1 MKKIVYFMILVVLA
15 SCGPKLDEVI
25 SEKYPDGKPKR
36 VDYYNGQ
43 GDSKYIA
50 KSVFYYESGNK
61 RVEGSYNKDGKKDG
75 KWTYWYDN
83 GNKWSEGYFTEG
95 LDDKKRTAWHENG
108 ELHFTGRLDKGKRIG
123 TWKFYD
129 EKGNLTKE
137 LDYDKENPEIQ

>member
-1 MKKIVYFMILVVLA
+1 MILVVLA
-15 SCGPKLDEVI
+15 SCGPRLDEVV

-36 VDYYNGQ
+36 VDFYAGE
-43 GDSKYIA
+43 GTAKYIA
-50 KSVFYYESGNK
+50 RSVFYYESGNR
-61 RVEGSYNKDGKKDG
+61 RVEGNYNKEGKKNG

-83 GNKWSEGYFTEG
+83 GNKWSEGFFTEG

-129 EKGNLTKE
+129 EKGNLTKD